1 MAISFTDQ
9 LNQLLANNKPDRAL
23 VEIFEAFRLFKKKNP
38 EKAREI
44 DELETNL
51 IMLSARMKELQNKE
65 QTIQLSSNEIEVA
78 RARLFSSL
86 IQVIKGLYEY
96 PSFSEFLN
104 TEIVEV
110 VREESPTSIKPEMPP
125 IASPAVPFSP
135 AHHTAP
141 PSYQPPRKGGL
152 RTGAIAGIIAAVV
165 GIGLIAVWAVNLRNN
180 PSLPPSELP
189 QVNEEEAS
197 LAADKQLW
205 GAAKKSNTLASYEMY
220 VLANENGAYADS
232 AQARIDT
239 LISQEEIALWTLAES
254 TNTRQAYEE
263 YLKKST
269 IHRFGALA
277 NERITT
283 LLETESGSAMLKALI
298 TISNNDTLTLNQKVA
313 LITAGMAELKTIS
326 DKAEVK
332 KYLDTLQSVQSQ
344 YANIKTEADFVV
356 ARGVSDRMPVG
367 VDSLF
372 SQRSIWAWAKTSAPS
387 SETVRFVWY
396 NENEEQLKVR
406 AHKVEGYDSYRIF
419 TQHAFDAPGKYEVR
433 LYNDHNTLIA
443 RRKFEIKS

>member
-23 VEIFEAFRLFKKKNP
+23 EEIFEAFRLFKKKHP

-104 TEIVEV
+104 TESTAEI
-110 VREESPTSIKPEMPP
+110 VREEAPAKKKAEMPP
-125 IASPAVPFSP
+125 VASSPVYFSP
-135 AHHTAP
+135 AQHTAP
-141 PSYQPPRKGGL
+141 PGYQPPKKGGL
-152 RTGAIAGIIAAVV
+152 KTGAIVGIIAGIA
-165 GIGLIAVWAVNLRNN
+165 GIGLIAVWAVNSMNN
-180 PSLPPSELP
+180 QAPPPAEVAQVSEA
-189 QVNEEEAS
+189 EAS

-205 GAAKKSNTLASYEMY
+205 EAARKSNSLASYEMY
-220 VLANENGAYADS
+220 VLAYENGAYADS

-254 TNTRQAYEE
+254 TNTRQGYQE

-269 IHRFGALA
+269 IHRFGAIA
-277 NERITT
+277 EERITT
-283 LLETESGSAMLKALI
+283 LLEAEGGSAMLKAMI
-298 TISNNDTLTLNQKVA
+298 AINNSDTLTLNQKAA
-313 LITAGMAELKTIS
+313 LLTEGMAKLKTSS
-326 DKAEVK
+326 DKAEVQ
-332 KYLDTLQSVQSQ
+332 KYLDTLQFVQTRF
-344 YANIKTEADFVV
+344 ANVKTETDFVV
-356 ARGVSDRMPVG
+356 AGGVSDRMPVG
-367 VDSLF
+367 VDSVF
-372 SQRSIWAWAKTSAPS
+372 SQRSIWAWAKTSAPAT
-387 SETVRFVWY
+387 ETVRFVWY

-406 AHKVEGYDSYRIF
+406 VHKVEGYDSYRIF
-419 TQHAFDAPGKYEVR
+419 TQHAFEAPGKYEVR

-443 RRKFEIKS
+443 RKKFTIR